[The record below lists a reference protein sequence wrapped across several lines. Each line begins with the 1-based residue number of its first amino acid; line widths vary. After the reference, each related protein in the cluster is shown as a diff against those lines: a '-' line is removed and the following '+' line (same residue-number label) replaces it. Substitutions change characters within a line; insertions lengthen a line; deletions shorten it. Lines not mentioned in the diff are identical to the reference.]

1 MLIVI
6 LLLLIGLTVGS
17 FFGIYHHHGHFC
29 DDDRIGWSIGN
40 VFCWLGILATIVA
53 MMVLGGNL
61 VNEKALDKQIKMH
74 QEENNH
80 IETVVKVEVQNY
92 MQFEHDTYVQ
102 IQDDEN
108 VEILILRYPELKSN
122 ELVQQQI
129 TLLQENNKT
138 IRELKTQKIKL
149 ITYRWWLYFGC

>member
-6 LLLLIGLTVGS
+6 LLLLIGLTIGS
-17 FFGIYHHHGHFC
+17 FFGIYRRHGQFL

-40 VFCWLGILATIVA
+40 IFCWLGILATIVA

-61 VNEKALDKQIKMH
+61 VNEKALDEQIKMH

>member
-1 MLIVI
+1 
-6 LLLLIGLTVGS
+6 
-17 FFGIYHHHGHFC
+17 
-29 DDDRIGWSIGN
+29 
-40 VFCWLGILATIVA
+40 

-61 VNEKALDKQIKMH
+61 INERALDEQIKMH